1 MKKTPA
7 ASSTAESRLC
17 KQLVVGKQNQVLLQF
32 ITYNFS
38 KAENPRKFA
47 AANTPTASASVT
59 VISLSFSYNAA
70 RARAKA
76 EKGFFCQKV
85 IKLTVSY
92 AVVWD
97 GRPILMPGPNLIAQM
112 FQNCALSGRSRSLT
126 ETCRLVSLYERIL
139 TVN

>member
-1 MKKTPA
+1 MYLIPRAGGERKLDEKTPA
-7 ASSTAESRLC
+7 SSSTAETRLC
-17 KQLVVGKQNQVLLQF
+17 KQPVVGKQNQVLLQF

-76 EKGFFCQKV
+76 EKGFFSKSHKTNSFLC
-85 IKLTVSY
+85 
-92 AVVWD
+92 
-97 GRPILMPGPNLIAQM
+97 
-112 FQNCALSGRSRSLT
+112 SRMGW
-126 ETCRLVSLYERIL
+126 
-139 TVN
+139 

>member
-1 MKKTPA
+1 M
-7 ASSTAESRLC
+7 
-17 KQLVVGKQNQVLLQF
+17 VGKQNQVLLQF

-70 RARAKA
+70 RVRAKA
-76 EKGFFCQKV
+76 EKRFFFQKV

-92 AVVWD
+92 AVAWD
-97 GRPILMPGPNLIAQM
+97 GRPILMPGPNLKSPKCFKIALHLGDHDHD
-112 FQNCALSGRSRSLT
+112 LSQLLRKRAAWFYFMS
-126 ETCRLVSLYERIL
+126 EY
-139 TVN
+139 